1 MQIRDKIKKTV
12 NFNTVFKIS
21 LIHKF
26 KEQKLVKN
34 LFLCVC
40 VCVCVCV
47 CTEVDRV
54 VYFINK
60 KLSFHIICPNERT
73 DVLTVGKEKPNYNLT
88 KL

>member
-12 NFNTVFKIS
+12 NFNTVFK
-21 LIHKF
+21 IHKF

-60 KLSFHIICPNERT
+60 KLSFHIIFPNVRT
-73 DVLTVGKEKPNYNLT
+73 DVPTVGKKKPNYNLT